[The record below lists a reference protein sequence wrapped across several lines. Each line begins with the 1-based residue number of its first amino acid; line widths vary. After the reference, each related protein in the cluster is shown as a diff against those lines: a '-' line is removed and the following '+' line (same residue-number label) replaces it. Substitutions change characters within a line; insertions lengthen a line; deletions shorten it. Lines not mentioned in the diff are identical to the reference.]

1 MKLTYFLIGEGLIIF
16 SYIKKKI
23 VTILIIFGVAFS
35 VVGCTIEKAH
45 SDTYDCIKIV
55 YDYLETQGIRKC
67 QVQKLGKYTKL
78 QYSNNHKDQYGLFN
92 VNNEYYLLKSICEA
106 SLFHIDENEILD
118 YSLTI
123 VKRFEELANMKGM
136 SLDEYYQKELNI
148 SEDQF
153 YNLCYQM
160 GEGDIKNKLIVGS
173 IASKEGISIN
183 KEEIS
188 SFCNLNNL
196 SEEDNRY
203 EIYYK
208 ALEKKVYTFL
218 ESNNTCE

>member
-1 MKLTYFLIGEGLIIF
+1 
-16 SYIKKKI
+16 
-23 VTILIIFGVAFS
+23 
-35 VVGCTIEKAH
+35 
-45 SDTYDCIKIV
+45 
-55 YDYLETQGIRKC
+55 
-67 QVQKLGKYTKL
+67 
-78 QYSNNHKDQYGLFN
+78 
-92 VNNEYYLLKSICEA
+92 
-106 SLFHIDENEILD
+106 
-118 YSLTI
+118 
-123 VKRFEELANMKGM
+123 
-136 SLDEYYQKELNI
+136 
-148 SEDQF
+148 
-153 YNLCYQM
+153 M